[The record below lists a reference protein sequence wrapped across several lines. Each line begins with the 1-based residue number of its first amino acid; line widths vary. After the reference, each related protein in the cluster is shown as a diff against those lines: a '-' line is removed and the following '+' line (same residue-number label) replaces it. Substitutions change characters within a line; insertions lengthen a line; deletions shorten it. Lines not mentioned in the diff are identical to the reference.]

1 MEDKDLEAIANKA
14 RDKVMEQIY
23 AEIGKSFI
31 RKIFWIMVAVIIGAG
46 VFFGVIH
53 LPKVN

>member
-1 MEDKDLEAIANKA
+1 MDDNELDKIANKA

-31 RKIFWIMVAVIIGAG
+31 RKIFWITIAVIIGAG

-53 LPKVN
+53 LPKVH